1 MTLQSAAVTAL
12 FVASR
17 LIVVRKV
24 RMSDENIKATY
35 FLELVLMLTEQSS
48 NDDVQFSMGSKLQV
62 ITYLYFDH

>member
-24 RMSDENIKATY
+24 RMSDDNIKATY

>member
-17 LIVVRKV
+17 LIVVRNV

>member
-17 LIVVRKV
+17 LIVVRNV

-48 NDDVQFSMGSKLQV
+48 NDGVQFSMGSKLQV

>member
-1 MTLQSAAVTAL
+1 
-12 FVASR
+12 
-17 LIVVRKV
+17 
-24 RMSDENIKATY
+24 MSDENIKATY

>member
-17 LIVVRKV
+17 LIVVRIV
-24 RMSDENIKATY
+24 RMSDDNIKATY